1 MNYKFF
7 LFFFLFSCINYS
19 TPGKNNVTFSSKGFA
34 YIDNDIPANW
44 KNDIFFIAHNELK
57 LGTKIKIIN
66 PENKKSLESII
77 IKKIQYDDF
86 YKILISENVAKKLK
100 LSFDFPYVEILE
112 IKSNESFIAERA
124 ITNIQ
129 EKKIASKAPIAKIN
143 INNLNKTKTIKKV
156 KLKNYSILVAEFYSL
171 ESAKILKKKLESIL
185 ISSNYKLIY
194 ISKKNDKSYEL
205 VMGPYNTINKLKND
219 YSILN
224 DSGFEDLDIKI
235 ND

>member
-1 MNYKFF
+1 M
-7 LFFFLFSCINYS
+7 
-19 TPGKNNVTFSSKGFA
+19 
-34 YIDNDIPANW
+34 
-44 KNDIFFIAHNELK
+44 
-57 LGTKIKIIN
+57 GTKIKIIN

-77 IKKIQYDDF
+77 IKKIQYDNF
-86 YKILISENVAKKLK
+86 YKILISENAAKKLK

-171 ESAKILKKKLESIL
+171 ESAKILKKKTRV
-185 ISSNYKLIY
+185 NF
-194 ISKKNDKSYEL
+194 N
-205 VMGPYNTINKLKND
+205 
-219 YSILN
+219 
-224 DSGFEDLDIKI
+224 
-235 ND
+235 